1 MINSVNSKRTL
12 PFGLFGL
19 VLSLFASTMFA
30 PGPARAQQSPGCE
43 SGIGGRVFSNGGEV
57 EVEILQASAG
67 WTSELH
73 FLSPGPPR
81 FIGTNR
87 DAGTVVRLGSFP
99 AGTELVFSMFVR
111 YTQNTFMMGAG
122 SANPDG
128 IPHAEVTCFGDGTAK
143 IGFEDQMGGGD
154 RNYAD
159 LIFAVR
165 QPINSCSYSLS
176 VASQSFDAGGGSGSF
191 SVGTS
196 GGCSWAA
203 AADAGWIAIT
213 SGASGSNNGTVSYS
227 VAINANSGSRT
238 GTITVQ
244 GRTFTVFQ
252 DGAGSLPLITSAIR
266 NGKQMLVNGINFD
279 SGSVILLNGAEQK
292 TLHDDSNPR
301 TILIGKRVGK
311 FALAGDKLQV
321 RSSSGGLSPQFTYIP

>member
-1 MINSVNSKRTL
+1 MINSINSKRTL

-19 VLSLFASTMFA
+19 VLSLLASTMSA
-30 PGPARAQQSPGCE
+30 PEPARAQQSPGCE
-43 SGIGGRVFSNGGEV
+43 SGIGGRIFSNGGEV
-57 EVEILQASAG
+57 EVEILPASAG
-67 WTSELH
+67 YTSELH
-73 FLSPGPPR
+73 FVSPGPER
-81 FIGTNR
+81 LIGTNR
-87 DAGTVVRLGSFP
+87 DGGTIARLGAFP
-99 AGTELVFSMFVR
+99 SGTELIFDIVVR
-111 YTQNTFMMGAG
+111 ETTDTFMIGPA
-122 SANPDG
+122 SRNPDG
-128 IPHAEVTCFGDGTAK
+128 VGHADVTCFGEGTAK
-143 IGFEDQMGGGD
+143 IGFEDVMGGGD

-165 QPINSCSYSLS
+165 QPITACNYSLS
-176 VASQSFDAGGGSGSF
+176 IASQSFDAGGGSGSF

-203 AADAGWIAIT
+203 AANAGWIAIT

-244 GRTFTVFQ
+244 GRTFTVFE

-279 SGSVILLNGAEQK
+279 SGSVILLNGEEQK

-321 RSSSGGLSPQFTYIP
+321 RSSSGGLSPQFTYTP